1 MKKYFLII
9 FLIFTF
15 NSKLFAII
23 DESVSY
29 RCDEVFYIDSTCY
42 PADATLD
49 KNGNCKCPSGGCQ
62 KCPQIK
68 TQSGEIKKD
77 YYCYY
82 PVNVLSVIARE
93 KNRFPISAKVS
104 LLYEEFGHDNSC
116 GPYDVRSVNCASIS
130 VVTGAATAG
139 AAGVASVVAGPVGT
153 FSAVAAGAIFTI
165 IECTQSPT
173 DGFVRETIIDPIRFD
188 YKLNDYL
195 HKDKTGEY
203 EEFDSV
209 YASPAKVFG
218 PSDYYAV
225 MPRLEYVINE
235 EGEKD
240 KIIRFYIT
248 QRDKLDSAH
257 YVWNLE
263 STSGHHNYFN
273 INESGFSKIKPSQSV
288 FYQQLLSSGNTVEYD
303 EPAFHGKFWK
313 PMEHCGFY
321 DRGDFKDKE
330 GTDSAGWSLIES
342 YVFTDNPSEH
352 PDFED
357 KSSDELR
364 GLFNMGDSG
373 YNYHKDVGI
382 KCYNNPYIAG
392 LFAKKYSDEVTAIPI
407 EYEEKTFPKPYAGLR
422 LPPPISEPFF
432 PRTIG
437 IDKRDVYF
445 QPEEPS
451 FMWEIVSGT
460 ENNFLNPKALIKINA
475 GKDDEHI
482 KEIGLNEI
490 YNYKYEDYYDLQFYA
505 QTEKNQN
512 VNETPELCVY
522 MCFTYDKGSSKY
534 CSVDIA
540 SSVVSGEH
548 NLASYVNTVQKT
560 LRDNAKDLFNLP
572 LNKTD
577 KCFKMADF
585 NIDEAGSSIMVSS
598 LGIGSTYDTPKMAIR
613 MKERNINSLNSV
625 INLYEKYEIENS
637 LTGNEMIFRDAI
649 KNSNSGIV
657 LRPELMTIKQE
668 INIDIGTKYC
678 QYYYPKTSE
687 IVQKEITIGDYI
699 QSSSNNV
706 NNYTKECIL
715 HNDPSYLDPKFYN
728 HMCLHNAFNQKYSS
742 AGQFGNIA
750 YSNSLTS
757 HADADKLLFMPNDT
771 ANNEKLENNPLK
783 QMPFFANIP
792 GKINNHFKDDY
803 KLRRADGDNYYT
815 YFTNDTPYGA
825 ESDTKGHNLC
835 SILPR
840 KILNLS
846 YNMHKET
853 YSFNEATTQG
863 FSSINPIY
871 DIKISYRDPR
881 IVNSNNQL
889 VDGNLNNNVDLFGFS
904 FSVDANILKNRHS
917 FYDGSVDLA
926 NNSIFSLISPGLQ
939 PENTIDARQSSPSKP
954 NSRSSG
960 VDKESV
966 IIHKKFDYY
975 HDLKIEM
982 ENIVDYGANNQK
994 LCLYYRL
1001 KDYEACDCFNKY
1013 TDYSQ
1018 IKSCYENCNQWGV
1031 KTPFSNACHN
1041 YQNCPATDTNINNDG
1056 VARYSTIPSTIPYTL
1071 QVSGTCPPGSNTVK
1085 TPISRCDQYGNWHYL
1100 QGHCVPGC
1108 PAKYST
1114 QRLRY
1119 ASDGSYH
1126 YHGRN
1131 GNDDHNN
1138 QRFYFAASTADYTEA
1153 GNQDSTI
1160 DKEHRATTYCDYKYT
1175 GTITARDVCKANN
1188 AGWNNNITRVTD
1200 SCRRIQC
1207 PAQNLTFSKGG
1218 KTYSYNMPSNINS
1231 ESEVTYNCSNFT
1243 ASGGT
1248 PLSGTYKIRCQN
1260 VGNTSKSRESR
1271 QSDFALRVKSNG
1283 CARKCFGKAD
1293 IDVGGSKYYSNDN
1306 VESFITSGGM
1316 SSGQDSRQLCD
1327 NFESMSLNTERIAL
1341 VKCNDGTL
1349 TTDYDSNCK
1358 RTCDASNYNYKPSG
1372 WVKSININAGT
1383 LHTWGDNAVIKCKD
1397 RNDLNHD
1404 SPLTSSDND
1413 NNITL
1418 SCYDGAITATNN
1430 GCELLKLTGDIFS
1443 MLKSGNGNCL
1453 DWECTSNG
1461 CAVKAYN
1468 CAARGNRQFYRH
1480 GTNQI
1485 KDVYSQ
1491 KCMDLEGNDYN
1502 GDVKI
1507 HSCHSTS
1514 HSDYENQKWYYD
1526 DQNRFI
1532 TNTDNGTY
1540 QCLTDMGYNEQV
1552 YVRDCTGNANQKWYQ
1567 Y

>member
-1 MKKYFLII
+1 M
-9 FLIFTF
+9 
-15 NSKLFAII
+15 
-23 DESVSY
+23 DESVLY

-42 PADATLD
+42 PTDATLD
-49 KNGNCKCPSGGCQ
+49 ENGNCKCPSGGCQ

-82 PVNVLSVIARE
+82 PVNVMSVLSRE
-93 KNRFPISAKVS
+93 KNKFPISAKVS
-104 LLYEEFGHDNSC
+104 LLYEEWGHDNSC
-116 GPYDVRSVNCASIS
+116 GPYDTRKVNCASIA
-130 VVTGAATAG
+130 VITGTATAG
-139 AAGVASVVAGPVGT
+139 AAGAATVIAGPVGT
-153 FSAVAAGAIFTI
+153 SAALLAGSIFTVV
-165 IECTQSPT
+165 ECTQSPT
-173 DGFVRETIIDPIRFD
+173 EGFVRETIIDSIRFD
-188 YKLNDYL
+188 YKLDDD
-195 HKDKTGEY
+195 KDKTGEY
-203 EEFDSV
+203 DDFISV
-209 YASPAKVFG
+209 YASPAKEFG

-225 MPRLEYVINE
+225 MPRLEHVNNVKS
-235 EGEKD
+235 GKVD
-240 KIIRFYIT
+240 KIMRFYIT
-248 QRDKLDSAH
+248 QRDKIDKAH
-257 YVWNLE
+257 YILNLN
-263 STSGHHNYFN
+263 STSGHHEYFK
-273 INESGFSKIKPSQSV
+273 IYESGFSKIDPSQSV
-288 FYQQLLSSGNTVEYD
+288 FYQQLLSAGNTIEYD
-303 EPAFHGKFWK
+303 EPVFHGKVWK
-313 PMEHCGFY
+313 PMEYCRFY
-321 DRGDFKDKE
+321 DKEDFKKKE
-330 GTDSAGWSLIES
+330 GEDAAGWPLISS
-342 YVFTDNPSEH
+342 YIFTDRPSEL
-352 PDFED
+352 PELED
-357 KSSDELR
+357 KSTDELKS
-364 GLFNMGDSG
+364 LFNMGDSG

-382 KCYNNPYIAG
+382 KCYNNPYMAS
-392 LFAKKYSDEVTAIPI
+392 LFAKTHKNIDDEIIKYENEGNETSFPI
-407 EYEEKTFPKPYAGLR
+407 ADAGIR
-422 LPPPISEPFF
+422 LPPPMTEPFF
-432 PRTIG
+432 PKSIG

-445 QPEEPS
+445 QPEEPD
-451 FMWEIVSGT
+451 FIWEIVAGT
-460 ENNFLNPKALIKINA
+460 ENNFLNPRVLIKINA
-475 GKDDEHI
+475 GKDDEHQ
-482 KEIGLNEI
+482 KEIVLNET
-490 YNYKYEDYYDLQFYA
+490 YNYKYKDYYDLQFYA
-505 QTEKNQN
+505 QAEKNQN
-512 VNETPELCVY
+512 VNNTPELCVY
-522 MCFTYDKGSSKY
+522 MCYTYDKGSSKY

-540 SSVVSGEH
+540 SSIVSGEH
-548 NLASYVNTVQKT
+548 NLQSYVNTAQKT

-598 LGIGSTYDTPKMAIR
+598 LGIGSTYDTPKMAVR
-613 MKERNINSLNSV
+613 MKERNTNSLNSV

-649 KNSNSGIV
+649 ENVNSGVV

-668 INIDIGTKYC
+668 ISIDIGTKYC

-687 IVQKEITIGDYI
+687 IVEREFTIGDYT
-699 QSSSNNV
+699 QYSSSNV
-706 NNYTKECIL
+706 NNYTNECIL

-742 AGQFGNIA
+742 SGQFGEMA
-750 YSNSLTS
+750 YANSLTS
-757 HADADKLLFMPNDT
+757 HADADKLLFMPNDP
-771 ANNEKLENNPLK
+771 ANNEKLDKNPLK

-803 KLRRADGDNYYT
+803 KLRRANGDNYYT

-825 ESDTKGHNLC
+825 ELDARGHNLC

-846 YNMHKET
+846 YDMHKET
-853 YSFNEATTQG
+853 YSFNEANIQG

-871 DIKISYRDPR
+871 NVKISYRDPR
-881 IVNSNNQL
+881 VVNSNNEL

-926 NNSIFSLISPGLQ
+926 NNSIFSLISPSLQ
-939 PENTIDARQSSPSKP
+939 AENTIDARHSSPSKP
-954 NSRSSG
+954 NNKTSG

-1041 YQNCPATDTNINNDG
+1041 YQNCPATDTNTNNDG
-1056 VARYSTIPSTIPYTL
+1056 VARYATIPSTMPYTM
-1071 QVSGTCPPGSNTVK
+1071 QVSGTCPPGSNTVR
-1085 TPISRCDQYGNWHYL
+1085 TPKSRCDQYGNWHYL

-1119 ASDGSYH
+1119 ATDGSYH

-1138 QRFYFAASTADYTEA
+1138 QRFYFSASTADYTEA

-1175 GTITARDVCKANN
+1175 GKITARDVCKANN
-1188 AGWNNNITRVTD
+1188 AGWVNNITRVSD

-1207 PAQNLTFSKGG
+1207 SAESLSFNLDG
-1218 KTYSYNMPSNINS
+1218 KTYRYTMPSNLNS
-1231 ESEVTYNCSNFT
+1231 ETEATYNCSNFT
-1243 ASGGT
+1243 ASGGSA
-1248 PLSGTYKIRCQN
+1248 LSGNYRVRCQN
-1260 VGNTSKSRESR
+1260 VGNTSRSRESR
-1271 QSDFALRVKSNG
+1271 TSDFDIRVKLNQ
-1283 CARKCFGKAD
+1283 CAKKCFGKAD

-1316 SSGQDSRQLCD
+1316 NSGQRTWVLCD
-1327 NFESMSLNTERIAL
+1327 NFSSMTKDTNQSVR
-1341 VKCNDGTL
+1341 VDCNNGTI
-1349 TTDYDSNCK
+1349 TTYYDTRCK
-1358 RTCDASNYNYKPSG
+1358 RTCDASNYNYQPSG
-1372 WVKSININAGT
+1372 WVKSININVGT
-1383 LHTWGDNAVIKCKD
+1383 LNSGASSEVKCKD

-1404 SPLTSSDND
+1404 SPLTSADNN

-1418 SCYDGAITATNN
+1418 SCYDGTITATNN
-1430 GCELLKLTGDIFS
+1430 GCKLLKLTGDSTS
-1443 MLKSGNGNCL
+1443 MLRSGNGNCL

-1461 CAVKAYN
+1461 CAVKAYS
-1468 CAARGNRQFYRH
+1468 CATRNNRQFYRH

-1485 KDVYSQ
+1485 KDVTSG
-1491 KCMDLEGNDYN
+1491 KCMDLGGNDHD

-1514 HSDYENQKWYYD
+1514 HGDYENQTWYYD
-1526 DQNRFI
+1526 YKNRFI

-1540 QCLTDMGYNEQV
+1540 QCLTDMGYDNTV
-1552 YVRDCTGNANQKWYQ
+1552 YVRDCTDNANQKWYQ